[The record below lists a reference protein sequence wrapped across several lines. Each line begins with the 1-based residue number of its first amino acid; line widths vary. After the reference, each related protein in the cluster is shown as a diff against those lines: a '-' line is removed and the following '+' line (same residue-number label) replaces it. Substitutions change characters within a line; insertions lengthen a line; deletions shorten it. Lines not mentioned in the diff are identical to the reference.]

1 MDENASS
8 NEIYLFVEIV
18 RTRNDP
24 DFLPSWRVLATL
36 LESGSKE
43 RGEGK
48 PGGTKREGESL
59 ISAVS
64 GRSENETR
72 FVIVVVELRRR
83 ISSKWNDV
91 ADRFRGTEV
100 SHDLREEGSSERWKY
115 ASVPSA

>member
-1 MDENASS
+1 MGSTSTIPISFHRGAFLR
-8 NEIYLFVEIV
+8 LFWRAVQRKGEVEEK
-18 RTRNDP
+18 T
-24 DFLPSWRVLATL
+24 
-36 LESGSKE
+36 
-43 RGEGK
+43 
-48 PGGTKREGESL
+48 GGTKRGGGSL

-72 FVIVVVELRRR
+72 FVIVVVGLRRR
-83 ISSKWNDV
+83 IASKWNDV

>member
-1 MDENASS
+1 MHPLTRYISS
-8 NEIYLFVEIV
+8 SRLFEQETISISFH
-18 RTRNDP
+18 RGA
-24 DFLPSWRVLATL
+24 FLRLCWRAVQRR
-36 LESGSKE
+36 G
-43 RGEGK
+43 GEGK

-83 ISSKWNDV
+83 IASKWNDV